1 MLEAFLN
8 FYERTSEQNK
18 AERNYNI
25 MDIMQYQLPGLHQ
38 KEKADEKIIYRNSS
52 GKTG

>member
-18 AERNYNI
+18 AEQNYNI
-25 MDIMQYQLPGLHQ
+25 MDIMKSQLSNLHR
-38 KEKADEKIIYRNSS
+38 KEKANEKIIYRNSS
-52 GKTG
+52 WKTG